1 MSDGH
6 RFGARQHYL
15 IRVKGNLDPK
25 WSDWFDGFTI
35 TREGDDRTL
44 LIGPVADQVAL
55 YGLLQKIRDLALPL
69 LTVQRLE
76 GEE

>member
-6 RFGARQHYL
+6 RSRARQHYL

-35 TREGDDRTL
+35 TREGDDETL
-44 LIGPVADQVAL
+44 LIGPVADQTAL

-69 LTVQRLE
+69 LTVQYLE
-76 GEE
+76 EKE